1 MNNRISL
8 KRIYYS
14 VFLIVG
20 VSLIGIVGF
29 MLLEKYSF
37 IDAMYMT
44 AITMST
50 VGFGLITDLSLSG
63 KVFSIFLIV
72 ISAGTFV
79 YAITTITTFVVEGEI
94 RDVFSKYR
102 IQRKVEKLSNHTII
116 CGLGRNGREAAIE
129 LIWQK
134 QPFVIIEENPEII
147 QAFQAEYDCLIV
159 EGDATR
165 EDILEKANIKE
176 ASGLLSA
183 LSSDA
188 ENVFITLTAREMNPT
203 LKIVSRASGEA
214 TISKLK
220 RAGANKVILPHIMGG
235 RRMAN
240 LITRPALV
248 EFIDTITGQGN
259 PDMHIEDILC
269 RNHPSLVGKTLSELK
284 IRTRTGVAVIGI
296 KKENRMLEMN
306 VNADTILEEGDQLYV
321 LGNSAQLSDFH
332 KHFLGK

>member
-1 MNNRISL
+1 MSNRISL

-14 VFLIVG
+14 VYLILG
-20 VSLIGIVGF
+20 VSLIGVLGF
-29 MLLEKYSF
+29 VMIEGYSL

-50 VGFGLITDLSLSG
+50 VGFGLVQDLSAQG
-63 KVFSIFLIV
+63 KAFSIFLIV

-79 YAITTITTFVVEGEI
+79 YGITTITTFVVEGEI

-102 IQRKVEKLSNHTII
+102 IQHKVEKLRDHTII
-116 CGLGRNGREAAIE
+116 CGLGRNGKEAAIE

-134 QPFVIIEENPEII
+134 QKFVIIEEDHEII
-147 QAFQAEYDCLIV
+147 EVFQAEYDCLIV

-165 EDILEKANIKE
+165 EEILEKANIKE
-176 ASGLLSA
+176 ASGLVST

-203 LKIVSRASGEA
+203 LKIVSRASSEA

-259 PDMHIEDILC
+259 PDMHIEDVECIQ
-269 RNHPSLVGKTLSELK
+269 HPKLVGKTLSELK
-284 IRTRTGVAVIGI
+284 IRTRTGVAVIGM
-296 KKENRMLEMN
+296 KKENRRLEMN
-306 VNADTILEEGDQLYV
+306 INANTVLESGDQLYI
-321 LGNSAQLSDFH
+321 LGNSEQLRDFH
-332 KHFLGK
+332 ELYLSP